1 MEELLTKHPLYM
13 VSPLAAGGGIP
24 GLWTLPFGPWGV
36 GLRTGRSSRLHSA
49 AIARVSGA
57 KFPAGK
63 AGAESANKNPKAHQ
77 ASGIISMSVCLTN

>member
-1 MEELLTKHPLYM
+1 M

-24 GLWTLPFGPWGV
+24 VPWTLPFGPWGV

-57 KFPAGK
+57 KFPAGE
-63 AGAESANKNPKAHQ
+63 AGAESTNKNPDAHR